1 MKNLFYLI
9 VFFAFSTGAY
19 AATYYT
25 CNSAS
30 GTNLTTASD
39 GSGSCNV
46 AIGTWNQSGNTIVI
60 RTGTT
65 LTVGNVNFACQVTV
79 ETGAT
84 LQTTGPGFLGS
95 RTITFSN
102 TTSINGTFSMPG
114 GFISA
119 KAMNIASGANVTVGS
134 TGTISIPD
142 QLTSETITVQNG
154 GTLTLNGTINSIE
167 NFNVNATA
175 TFNGGTT
182 GRLTIENASF
192 QSTAITFTDNFYISS
207 GTITGAGDITMVRNF
222 PANPGWNH
230 ISWPV
235 NSFATVND
243 LVATGF
249 VLNITGPNPNQINVY
264 YWDAATAGWLVPTSS
279 TPLAGQALNI
289 YTFNTGTSVSLT
301 VDVSNFNNAP
311 LSQSY
316 NYFDPGTNPPGNAT
330 DWSTTTTDGWNMWA
344 NPFQSYLNPDDLAL
358 PADLDDAAYVW
369 NGSTYSSRVNGV
381 GALTEISPNQ
391 SFFVRS
397 DGNTGNHSIPNA
409 ARTTGT
415 TSFFKTA
422 PNDVVEFVLSG
433 DGYNEST
440 FIYQTDGATVY
451 FDRDYDALYFK
462 HDGNAPVFNSVG
474 IDSTSYSVQAL
485 PDLSLNNQFL
495 TFDYGTSGKSF
506 TIWVDPSKLSGLTN
520 LYLHDLYTSTTVDL
534 KQGAYTFTSATQAP
548 AQRFK
553 LTFIPE
559 PPCTTNP
566 VSTTMQ
572 AYNGAH
578 FLPQLDPNTFYFGTT
593 QWKRI
598 RVKKSGG
605 VGPFTYSWGKVGTG
619 QLKGNLS
626 GSSIYLY
633 EPFGPT
639 KVYVTISD
647 AGTGCDVTDTMD
659 IAWDDQYFCGTISPR
674 SYKLIVCEGG
684 TNKCVP
690 WKTAK
695 TLIKS
700 GNATLG
706 PCALPTKLSDTRM
719 SGSLYPNP
727 TNQAATLEFV
737 SKHAGNGT
745 LLVMDLNGR
754 VLQQAE
760 IRVKVG
766 VQYQNIDLSGMPNGM
781 YLVRL
786 STDQEV
792 LTERLQLIK

>member
-1 MKNLFYLI
+1 MKDLLLSLLLVVGTFS
-9 VFFAFSTGAY
+9 FAQT
-19 AATYYT
+19 TYYT
-25 CNSAS
+25 CTSTS

-39 GSGSCNV
+39 GSGTCNV
-46 AIGTWNQSGNTIVI
+46 AIGTWNQVSNTIVI

-65 LTVGNVNFACQVTV
+65 FTVGNVNFACQVIV
-79 ETGAT
+79 QAGAT
-84 LQTTGPGFLGS
+84 LQTTGPGFLGT
-95 RTITFSN
+95 RTVTFSN
-102 TTSINGTFSMPG
+102 TTTLGGNFSMPG
-114 GFISA
+114 GFISV
-119 KAMNIASGANVTVGS
+119 KNMNIANGAVVTVGS
-134 TGTISIPD
+134 TGTINIPD
-142 QLTSETITVQNG
+142 QFTAETITVQNG

-167 NFNVNATA
+167 DFNVNALG
-175 TFNGGTT
+175 TFVGGTA
-182 GRLTIENASF
+182 GRLTIENADFES
-192 QSTAITFTDNFYISS
+192 SNITFTDNFFISP
-207 GTITGAGDITMVRNF
+207 GTITGAGDITLTRNF
-222 PANPGWNH
+222 PANSGWNH

-235 NSFATVND
+235 NGVAIVND

-249 VLNITGPNPNQINVY
+249 ALNITGPNPNQINVY

-279 TPLAGQALNI
+279 TALAGQALNI
-289 YTFNTGTSVSLT
+289 YTFNTGTSVSLN

-316 NYFDPGTNPPGNAT
+316 DYFNPGSSPPGNAT
-330 DWSTTTTDGWNMWA
+330 DWSTGTTDGWNLWA

-358 PADLDDAAYVW
+358 PADLDDAAYAW

-397 DGNTGNHSIPNA
+397 DGNTGNHSIPNT
-409 ARTTGT
+409 ARTIGT
-415 TSFFKTA
+415 TSFFKTS

-451 FDRDYDALYFK
+451 FDRDYDALFFK
-462 HDGNAPVFNSVG
+462 HDGTAPVFNSVG
-474 IDSTSYSVQAL
+474 VDSTAYSVQAL

-495 TFDYGTSGKSF
+495 TFDYGAGSKPF
-506 TIWVDPSKLSGLTN
+506 TIWVDPSQLSGLSN
-520 LYLHDLYTSTTVDL
+520 LYLEDLHTGSTVDL
-534 KQGAYTFTSATQAP
+534 MQGAYAFTSDTQAL

-553 LTFIPE
+553 LTFVLT
-559 PPCTTNP
+559 PPCTNNP
-566 VSTTMQ
+566 VSTNMK

-619 QLKGNLS
+619 QLKGNLA

-647 AGTGCDVTDTMD
+647 AGTGCNVTDTLD

-674 SYKLIVCEGG
+674 KYKLIICEGG
-684 TNKCVP
+684 TSKCVP

-706 PCALPTKLSDTRM
+706 PCALPTKLSDTLM

-786 STDQEV
+786 STDQEIF
-792 LTERLQLIK
+792 TERLQLIK